1 MHGLGRPLGCIRTG
15 EVIVFLRIPTDPTV
29 LQYHL
34 CIPNQDVQA
43 GDESRLHRTAEV
55 EYLNVL
61 RDIPETIRKEPPSS
75 NYRPSHWKPILK
87 THNTRSRARCNPGI
101 STPQSSP
108 SEDSDSDNGCPNR
121 QLHGGQWHP
130 MDARGL
136 TRNLHRQLVQNQD
149 EGFEPLHIRGRTGY
163 LLKATLLSHGYT
175 VIIKA
180 TTEEKEHALIAEA
193 DNYHR
198 LRTLQGHHIPV
209 CLGSFVPNIEYW
221 YHGEIMTHMMIL
233 SWSGTRLQ
241 RINNENSA
249 FFHEERN
256 RCLSILQVAMLW
268 DESNQRLVI
277 IDLEDV
283 EWLKQPKRPR
293 ALQPTTGNLCHHA
306 ARAPRNKRRRL
317 RSLPAA
323 CNS

>member
-1 MHGLGRPLGCIRTG
+1 MACLRGMANRGRLDT
-15 EVIVFLRIPTDPTV
+15 
-29 LQYHL
+29 
-34 CIPNQDVQA
+34 
-43 GDESRLHRTAEV
+43 
-55 EYLNVL
+55 
-61 RDIPETIRKEPPSS
+61 K
-75 NYRPSHWKPILK
+75 
-87 THNTRSRARCNPGI
+87 
-101 STPQSSP
+101 
-108 SEDSDSDNGCPNR
+108 CPNR
-121 QLHGGQWHP
+121 KLHGGQWHP
-130 MDARGL
+130 MDARGF
-136 TRNLHRQLVQNQD
+136 TRNLHRQLVQNRN

-249 FFHEERN
+249 FFHE
-256 RCLSILQVAMLW
+256 
-268 DESNQRLVI
+268 
-277 IDLEDV
+277 DV